1 MEKYNAIWDKV
12 STDIKK
18 ENLKT
23 KIKSYDNQVPNFY
36 DKEFPKVDSNYTCL
50 AVISLD
56 FALKKDETIIRK
68 YF

>member
-50 AVISLD
+50 AVISQD
-56 FALKKDETIIRK
+56 FALKTIIRK